1 MLQNLKIYIKLFKSL
16 RKFVQNGKKKNL
28 NFLIVDPEH
37 TWSTKLDI
45 EMIEIT
51 TENTLV
57 SKKTIVVLQLINK
70 TVPAIGEV
78 F

>member
-1 MLQNLKIYIKLFKSL
+1 M
-16 RKFVQNGKKKNL
+16 RKFVLNGKKKNQ

-57 SKKTIVVLQLINK
+57 SEKTIEVFQLINK
-70 TVPAIGEV
+70 TVPATGEV

>member
-1 MLQNLKIYIKLFKSL
+1 MLQNLKIYILLSKSL

-45 EMIEIT
+45 EMIEFT

-57 SKKTIVVLQLINK
+57 SEKTI
-70 TVPAIGEV
+70 EV

>member
-1 MLQNLKIYIKLFKSL
+1 MLSYSL
-16 RKFVQNGKKKNL
+16 RKFLQIGKKKNR

-57 SKKTIVVLQLINK
+57 SEKTIEVFQLINK
-70 TVPAIGEV
+70 TVPATGEV

>member
-1 MLQNLKIYIKLFKSL
+1 MLQNLKIYILLSKSL

-45 EMIEIT
+45 EIIEIT
-51 TENTLV
+51 TENILV
-57 SKKTIVVLQLINK
+57 SEKTIEVFQLINK
-70 TVPAIGEV
+70 TVPATGEV

>member
-1 MLQNLKIYIKLFKSL
+1 MLQNLKIYILLSKSL

-45 EMIEIT
+45 EMIEFT

-57 SKKTIVVLQLINK
+57 SEKTIEVFQLINK
-70 TVPAIGEV
+70 TVPATGEV

>member
-57 SKKTIVVLQLINK
+57 SEKTIEVFQLINK
-70 TVPAIGEV
+70 TVPATGEV

>member
-16 RKFVQNGKKKNL
+16 RKFVQDGKKKNL

-57 SKKTIVVLQLINK
+57 SEKTIEVFQLINK
-70 TVPAIGEV
+70 TVPATGEV

>member
-1 MLQNLKIYIKLFKSL
+1 MLQ
-16 RKFVQNGKKKNL
+16 KFVQNGKTKNL
-28 NFLIVDPEH
+28 HFLIVDPEH

-57 SKKTIVVLQLINK
+57 SEKTIEIFQLINK
-70 TVPAIGEV
+70 TVPATGDV

>member
-1 MLQNLKIYIKLFKSL
+1 MLSKKL

-57 SKKTIVVLQLINK
+57 SEKTIEIFQLINK
-70 TVPAIGEV
+70 TVPATGEV